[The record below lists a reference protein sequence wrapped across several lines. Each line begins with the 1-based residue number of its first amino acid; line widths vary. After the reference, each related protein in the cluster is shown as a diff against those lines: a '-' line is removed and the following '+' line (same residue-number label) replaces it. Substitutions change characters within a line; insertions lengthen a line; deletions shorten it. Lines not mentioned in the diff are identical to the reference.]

1 MNIIKEIRK
10 EQNLSIKFVS
20 QILNLT
26 QKTYKRFENNEITLN
41 KETLTLLYKL
51 LGITTEDLIRI
62 NKEKNLTKDEI
73 EISKLLNYK
82 QYERR

>member
-26 QKTYKRFENNEITLN
+26 QKTYKQFENDEITLN
-41 KETLTLLYKL
+41 KEKLTLLYKL
-51 LGITTEDLIRI
+51 LGITTEDLARI
-62 NKEKNLTKDEI
+62 KKEKTLTKDKI
-73 EISKLLNYK
+73 EMSKLKNYNN
-82 QYERR
+82 

>member
-26 QKTYKRFENNEITLN
+26 QKTYKQFEKGQITLN
-41 KETLTLLYKL
+41 KEKLTLLYKL
-51 LGITTEDLIRI
+51 LGVTTEDLIRI
-62 NKEKNLTKDEI
+62 KREKNLTKDEI

-82 QYERR
+82 

>member
-26 QKTYKRFENNEITLN
+26 QKTYKQFENDEITLN
-41 KETLTLLYKL
+41 KEKLTLLYKL
-51 LGITTEDLIRI
+51 LGITTEDLNRI
-62 NKEKNLTKDEI
+62 KKEKNLTKDEI
-73 EISKLLNYK
+73 EMSKLLNYK
-82 QYERR
+82 

>member
-26 QKTYKRFENNEITLN
+26 QKTYKQFEKGQITLN
-41 KETLTLLYKL
+41 KEKLTLLYKL
-51 LGITTEDLIRI
+51 LEVTTEDLIRI
-62 NKEKNLTKDEI
+62 KREKNLTKDEI
-73 EISKLLNYK
+73 EISKL
-82 QYERR
+82 

>member
-26 QKTYKRFENNEITLN
+26 QKTYKQFEKGQITLN
-41 KETLTLLYKL
+41 K
-51 LGITTEDLIRI
+51 
-62 NKEKNLTKDEI
+62 KN
-73 EISKLLNYK
+73 
-82 QYERR
+82 

>member
-10 EQNLSIKFVS
+10 EQNLSITFVS

-26 QKTYKRFENNEITLN
+26 QKTYKQFENDEITLN
-41 KETLTLLYKL
+41 KEKLTLLYKL
-51 LGITTEDLIRI
+51 LGITTEDLMRI

-73 EISKLLNYK
+73 EIRKLLNYK
-82 QYERR
+82 

>member
-10 EQNLSIKFVS
+10 EQKLSIKFVS

>member
-26 QKTYKRFENNEITLN
+26 QKTYKQFEKGQITLN
-41 KETLTLLYKL
+41 KEKLTLLYKL
-51 LGITTEDLIRI
+51 LGITTEDLNRI
-62 NKEKNLTKDEI
+62 KKEKNLTKDEI
-73 EISKLLNYK
+73 EMSKLLNYK
-82 QYERR
+82 

>member
-20 QILNLT
+20 QTLNLT

-41 KETLTLLYKL
+41 NEKLTLLYKL
-51 LGITTEDLIRI
+51 LGITTEDLARI
-62 NKEKNLTKDEI
+62 KKEKLLTKDEI
-73 EISKLLNYK
+73 EISKLKNYNN
-82 QYERR
+82 

>member
-41 KETLTLLYKL
+41 KEKLTLLYKL
-51 LGITTEDLIRI
+51 LGVTTEDLIRI
-62 NKEKNLTKDEI
+62 KREKNLTKDKI
-73 EISKLLNYK
+73 EISKL
-82 QYERR
+82 

>member
-20 QILNLT
+20 QMLNLT

-41 KETLTLLYKL
+41 KEKLTLLYKL
-51 LGITTEDLIRI
+51 LGITTDDLTRI
-62 NKEKNLTKDEI
+62 KKEKSLTKDEI
-73 EISKLLNYK
+73 EMSKLKNHIN
-82 QYERR
+82 

>member
-26 QKTYKRFENNEITLN
+26 QKTYKQFENNEITLN
-41 KETLTLLYKL
+41 KEKLTLLYKL
-51 LGITTEDLIRI
+51 LGITADDLARI
-62 NKEKNLTKDEI
+62 KKEKNLTKDEI
-73 EISKLLNYK
+73 EMSKLKNYNN
-82 QYERR
+82 

>member
-26 QKTYKRFENNEITLN
+26 QKTYKQFEKGQITLN
-41 KETLTLLYKL
+41 KEKLTLLYKL

-62 NKEKNLTKDEI
+62 KREKNLTKDEI
-73 EISKLLNYK
+73 EISKL
-82 QYERR
+82 

>member
-26 QKTYKRFENNEITLN
+26 QKTYKQFEKGQITLN
-41 KETLTLLYKL
+41 KEKLTLL
-51 LGITTEDLIRI
+51 
-62 NKEKNLTKDEI
+62 
-73 EISKLLNYK
+73 
-82 QYERR
+82 